1 MSSTHDS
8 TPQPSALPA
17 TDSTSTSTSTT
28 PDALP
33 LSHPTHPITPPRPP
47 LLRLRLD
54 DLSTPGTTTFLR
66 LVHATHALTHA
77 LNTVLTHLYTSLPTS
92 SIPATRSVT
101 LVLRA
106 MDGVAY
112 TTGLSLDDDHK
123 EIHFNTTYIEGIAP
137 TRQKEEIMG
146 VLVHEMVHCWQRDAC
161 GTAPGGLI
169 EGVADWV
176 RLKAGLAPPHWKRR
190 ADWRVWEGCCE
201 EG

>member
-1 MSSTHDS
+1 
-8 TPQPSALPA
+8 
-17 TDSTSTSTSTT
+17 
-28 PDALP
+28 
-33 LSHPTHPITPPRPP
+33 
-47 LLRLRLD
+47 
-54 DLSTPGTTTFLR
+54 TTTFLR

-146 VLVHEMVHCWQRDAC
+146 VLWTHRGRGRLGSVES
-161 GTAPGGLI
+161 GTCAAALEETGGL
-169 EGVADWV
+169 
-176 RLKAGLAPPHWKRR
+176 
-190 ADWRVWEGCCE
+190 
-201 EG
+201 